1 MMKAL
6 PTIEQIKHNKALT
19 AFSVVFVTIF
29 ILLGFWQIERAG
41 FKASLIQEFELEQS
55 KAPKAISGSFKQ
67 WSKVFIDGFYDSTQ
81 QVLID
86 NQIKDGMVGY
96 KIYTPFYY
104 EQDQAIFVDRG
115 WISQGR
121 TRNDLPNVNFNVAL
135 YVSDSAPFS
144 ALTVCNNSSHNSFIL
159 SSISCSL

>member
-55 KAPKAISGSFKQ
+55 KAP
-67 WSKVFIDGFYDSTQ
+67 T
-81 QVLID
+81 
-86 NQIKDGMVGY
+86 GY
-96 KIYTPFYY
+96 FWLLQTMEQSIY
-104 EQDQAIFVDRG
+104 R
-115 WISQGR
+115 WI
-121 TRNDLPNVNFNVAL
+121 L
-135 YVSDSAPFS
+135 
-144 ALTVCNNSSHNSFIL
+144 
-159 SSISCSL
+159 